1 MYFYGHEVLVENP
14 SMTSK
19 DREQTKEVRFETNF
33 FLQYKDSFQPNF
45 KIQGEN

>member
-19 DREQTKEVRFETNF
+19 DREQTKEVRFETN
-33 FLQYKDSFQPNF
+33 LKYKG
-45 KIQGEN
+45 KINAI